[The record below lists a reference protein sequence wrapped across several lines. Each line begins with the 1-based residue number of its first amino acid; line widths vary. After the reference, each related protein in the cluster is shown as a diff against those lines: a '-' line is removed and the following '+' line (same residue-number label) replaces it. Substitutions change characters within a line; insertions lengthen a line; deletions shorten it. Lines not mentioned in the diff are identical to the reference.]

1 MVKLRKG
8 GDVMFKRSI
17 RFPLIYFI
25 VVTVWQFITNKEV
38 TWIDNIM
45 VCFIMFLMILLF
57 KWSKIPYEWNKD
69 KQ

>member
-1 MVKLRKG
+1 
-8 GDVMFKRSI
+8 MFKRSI

-25 VVTVWQFITNKEV
+25 VVTIWQLITNKEV
-38 TWIDNIM
+38 YWIDNIM

-57 KWSKIPYEWNKD
+57 KWPKIPYKWNKD